1 MAPSLSVDPVSSA
14 AGAPIIA
21 DALGLGN
28 HSSHHHHRYE
38 VFAGPVSMAVGLYGA
53 AMAFLVLGAIA
64 YGHLKIPRAM
74 HIVAVW
80 LCVLATLLAYIYAC
94 DPVGTFACNTV
105 QHQFR
110 EYHFCGSTLDALVLA
125 LLCAAAFSVDVCG
138 CCCGRAHPRVGLVG
152 HGAASVLLLAKLVC
166 TAVRMPH
173 VPPHG
178 NHTGPWGPPP
188 VWPPPGF
195 GPGGNHTG
203 PPHAPPGFELHL
215 NVDGAALAVSV
226 TCFVLSALRLA
237 AQRVD
242 ANNVL
247 TVQGSAAALLD
258 GQVDSSSASSAA
270 RFVR

>member
-94 DPVGTFACNTV
+94 DPVGKTCKQVAPGTGGPAYPSKAACDKECTVPTPWEKCSFDGIYRGIQIDLNYPKGEWDADFVQYSKYTTANFTFVPSGYKYGGTV
-105 QHQFR
+105 LCRNKAEPSKISTDGDFKLSLSNGTVLYGIYHQGGNQA
-110 EYHFCGSTLDALVLA
+110 ETE
-125 LLCAAAFSVDVCG
+125 
-138 CCCGRAHPRVGLVG
+138 GLTWGLSNFNVTVPPESFKSAMPG
-152 HGAASVLLLAKLVC
+152 LNASVYGYTKCASYKKGVC
-166 TAVRMPH
+166 K
-173 VPPHG
+173 
-178 NHTGPWGPPP
+178 
-188 VWPPPGF
+188 F
-195 GPGGNHTG
+195 
-203 PPHAPPGFELHL
+203 
-215 NVDGAALAVSV
+215 
-226 TCFVLSALRLA
+226 
-237 AQRVD
+237 
-242 ANNVL
+242 
-247 TVQGSAAALLD
+247 
-258 GQVDSSSASSAA
+258 
-270 RFVR
+270 